1 MIFYT
6 FDLNSA
12 LVSYPLVIP
21 KDLFYIINNYTIG
34 SRNHWKNTFNK
45 CLQDINKKIGYT
57 CFGDKHYLVGQEYQ
71 GSYQFFYKLKDC
83 YNHWIYDGKE
93 SGYEKIEI
101 LGEVGEVY
109 LQVYN
114 NINMCT
120 TTKLRILER
129 FTPEEARELVN
140 RKRQALW
147 V

>member
-45 CLQDINKKIGYT
+45 CLLDVNKKIGYT
-57 CFGDKHYLVGQEYQ
+57 CFGDKRYYLIGKEYTAF
-71 GSYQFFYKLKDC
+71 YQFFFNLKDC
-83 YNHWIYDGKE
+83 YNHWIYAGKE

-101 LGEVGEVY
+101 LGEILPEIFM
-109 LQVYN
+109 N
-114 NINMCT
+114 KNMFAT
-120 TTKLRILER
+120 SKLRILER
-129 FTPEEARELVN
+129 FTPEET
-140 RKRQALW
+140 RKLIT